1 MNGQKTERA
10 YLRFD
15 RQGKHIGSSPLA
27 GIIMHFLPSNRA
39 TNTYVPPCVDM
50 RIYEGK
56 QRLSPWFTN

>member
-27 GIIMHFLPSNRA
+27 GIIMRFLPSNRA
-39 TNTYVPPCVDM
+39 TNTYVPPCADM